1 MNLTAGPVIA
11 DGMWRPGGWHRQPGH
26 TNRRTQAGS
35 SHRSIQHEGVRL
47 NRSGGNYGNPAGE
60 GEAVRVRTPN
70 RKEREILG
78 TVIGMLGASR
88 VTVRCMDGLTRMCRI
103 RGKMKKRLWVREGD
117 VVIVVPWDF
126 QDEKGDVVWRYTGPQ
141 VSWLERKGYLTSA

>member
-1 MNLTAGPVIA
+1 
-11 DGMWRPGGWHRQPGH
+11 
-26 TNRRTQAGS
+26 
-35 SHRSIQHEGVRL
+35 
-47 NRSGGNYGNPAGE
+47 
-60 GEAVRVRTPN
+60 
-70 RKEREILG
+70 
-78 TVIGMLGASR
+78 VIGMLGASR